1 MEKLIYSFLLF
12 SSTCRIGDPNA
23 KIGRFTW
30 MFFIAVNFELL
41 LEIKFGWDILSIP
54 PPTIA
59 IVFWSLF
66 FVAVAVWATW
76 KFYIKPLI
84 R

>member
-1 MEKLIYSFLLF
+1 
-12 SSTCRIGDPNA
+12 
-23 KIGRFTW
+23 